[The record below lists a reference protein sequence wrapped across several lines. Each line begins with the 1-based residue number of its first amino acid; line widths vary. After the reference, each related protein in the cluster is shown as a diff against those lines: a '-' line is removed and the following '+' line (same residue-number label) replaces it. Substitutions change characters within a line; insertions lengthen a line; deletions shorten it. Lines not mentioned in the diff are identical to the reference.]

1 MNALLNAFMFG
12 SSNCL
17 WNLTRPI
24 FSIYL
29 VKREAFDSYISNVS
43 VNQQPIVIVNLMN
56 DTKELLKDI
65 DYSVGERSRDDFSK
79 KAIAWRRQFL
89 SYMQI
94 SLVCLVK
101 HSFAG
106 SFLRCFLYRITFIQG
121 KDYFILYKNG

>member
-43 VNQQPIVIVNLMN
+43 VNQQPIVIVTLMN
-56 DTKELLKDI
+56 DTKELLKDMK
-65 DYSVGERSRDDFSK
+65 DTMCDTAT
-79 KAIAWRRQFL
+79 KAVQKF
-89 SYMQI
+89 
-94 SLVCLVK
+94 
-101 HSFAG
+101 
-106 SFLRCFLYRITFIQG
+106 
-121 KDYFILYKNG
+121 KDMGNEKSCECNCQTTTE

>member
-94 SLVCLVK
+94 
-101 HSFAG
+101 
-106 SFLRCFLYRITFIQG
+106 
-121 KDYFILYKNG
+121 

>member
-1 MNALLNAFMFG
+1 M
-12 SSNCL
+12 
-17 WNLTRPI
+17 
-24 FSIYL
+24 
-29 VKREAFDSYISNVS
+29 
-43 VNQQPIVIVNLMN
+43 NQQPIVIVNLMN

-94 SLVCLVK
+94 SLVCLVR